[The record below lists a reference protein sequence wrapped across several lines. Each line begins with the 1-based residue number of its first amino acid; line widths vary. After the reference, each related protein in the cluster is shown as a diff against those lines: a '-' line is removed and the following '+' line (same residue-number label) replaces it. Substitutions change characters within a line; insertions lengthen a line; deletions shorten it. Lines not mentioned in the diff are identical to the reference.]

1 MRYVAAYM
9 LAAIGGRHGVSKID
23 IENIL
28 GAVGID
34 CDNEQAAAV
43 VQKMSGKT
51 IDELIANGSRYLAVV
66 SSSIFLKFY
75 IFTFHISAMLHFI
88 CLVQIRYGKRKLDI
102 LKIENCSSC
111 FLISYFLPHSLSIFS
126 SIIPFNIYIYSHLKF
141 LF

>member
-66 SSSIFLKFY
+66 SSITS
-75 IFTFHISAMLHFI
+75 SATS
-88 CLVQIRYGKRKLDI
+88 DI
-102 LKIENCSSC
+102 KGAPAVETNKEEKKEEKEESDDDMG
-111 FLISYFLPHSLSIFS
+111 FG
-126 SIIPFNIYIYSHLKF
+126 
-141 LF
+141 LFD